1 MENAKTSEKTQK
13 MTFAGCPTIRYN
25 NCMQRVN
32 ILKATMAAVLA
43 LLTTGS
49 YAEPAAPPPEVNAFS
64 ANTEV
69 LDIPTA
75 STMYGRMFNLN
86 LRMFRGGGLLLKGTA
101 SAKDTFVFGFSL
113 LANNVI
119 GSGSITV
126 PEDPKVLLKLRI
138 INDTRN
144 GLQAALGWDDSRYD
158 ATRGR
163 GVYAVVSKELSVS
176 SFYLTGHGGAGMT
189 GLRDGYR
196 TKDDLNLFAGLTG
209 SFNEDFFLGVEF
221 DDWLYTNKAAGIRN
235 GSLNTLIGF
244 AWDVSLK
251 LEMGFKN
258 LGRGSAYNRILKI
271 SYTF

>member
-1 MENAKTSEKTQK
+1 MENPQTGEKTQK
-13 MTFAGCPTIRYN
+13 MTFAGCPAIRYN
-25 NCMQRVN
+25 KHMQRVN
-32 ILKATMAAVLA
+32 TLKTTMAAVLA
-43 LLTTGS
+43 LLSAGV
-49 YAEPAAPPPEVNAFS
+49 YAEPAAPPPETNAFS

-86 LRMFRGGGLLLKGTA
+86 LRMFEGGGLLLKGTA

-119 GSGSITV
+119 GRGNITV

-138 INDTRN
+138 INDTRK
-144 GLQAALGWDDSRYD
+144 GLSAALGWDDSRY
-158 ATRGR
+158 AFTRGR
-163 GVYAVVSKELSVS
+163 GVYAAVSKEADMSG
-176 SFYLTGHGGAGMT
+176 FYLTWHGGAGMT
-189 GLRDGYR
+189 GLRDGYK
-196 TKDDLNLFAGLTG
+196 TKDDLNLFAGVTG
-209 SFNEDFFLGVEF
+209 SFNEDFFLGLEY
-221 DDWLYTNKAAGIRN
+221 DDWLYTNKAAGIKN
-235 GSLNTLIGF
+235 GSLNAMIGF

-258 LGRGSAYNRILKI
+258 LGRGSVYNRILKI